1 MVVHCRTCGGEALW
15 FCESC
20 YDSHPSCYDVLG
32 FRAWFCE
39 SCYHTHNCQL
49 QPGGTSAPHPPPHPA
64 WGSCRNCGN
73 EARVYCLAC
82 RGWFCSLEGQGPGC
96 HRHDGSVWF
105 PWCPSYSQRLG
116 TVSSQLRSLD
126 RHWNGGTHIAL
137 PPLEHLRVMAQEVD
151 WARSVLGAAISQAES
166 APMPSAPQPTA
177 VEPAAEPVPE
187 PMPPYDPYES
197 STDRGDDDSPIS
209 VSDDSRF

>member
-1 MVVHCRTCGGEALW
+1 MVVHCRTCGGEARL

-20 YDSHPSCYDVLG
+20 YDSRHSPGAWLG
-32 FRAWFCE
+32 AWFCE
-39 SCYHTHNCQL
+39 SCYVTHNCQR
-49 QPGGTSAPHPPPHPA
+49 HPA

-73 EARVYCLAC
+73 EARIYCLAC
-82 RGWFCSLEGQGPGC
+82 RGWFCSLEGQGRGC
-96 HRHDGSVWF
+96 HRHDGSFWF
-105 PWCPSYSQRLG
+105 PWCPSHSQRLG

-166 APMPSAPQPTA
+166 APMPSAPPPTA

-187 PMPPYDPYES
+187 PMPPCDPYES
-197 STDRGDDDSPIS
+197 STDRGDDNSLIS